1 MASWNPDGMEWGWE
15 DMRGHRAR
23 SSRGG
28 TKARASR
35 IGRSTRSAAVDGRSG
50 SSMASKERSGD
61 VTSGGARAVAAACGL
76 RLREK
81 RGVQAVG
88 AVSVRASLPAAGASR
103 SW

>member
-81 RGVQAVG
+81 RGPSCGRREREGVPPCRRG
-88 AVSVRASLPAAGASR
+88 E
-103 SW
+103 